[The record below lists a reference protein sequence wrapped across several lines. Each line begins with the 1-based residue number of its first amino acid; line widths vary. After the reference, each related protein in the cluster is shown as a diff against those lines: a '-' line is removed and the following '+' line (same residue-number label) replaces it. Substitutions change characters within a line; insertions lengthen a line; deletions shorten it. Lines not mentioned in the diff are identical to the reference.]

1 MAERNNSNML
11 FANFNQDFSITHLT
25 LIPIPVPASD
35 VANVVC
41 LCGLVDDG
49 ARGIVEMLFC
59 TSLIAL
65 VGAGDQPQ
73 NSSRKLQIVNTKRQS
88 MICELLFPSSI
99 LAVKMNRKTLVIVL
113 ETEIYIYDISNMRLL
128 HVIETTPNPEAI
140 CALSPSADS
149 SYLAYPSPVPSSSS
163 APLSAPG
170 SSGTTSTSSST
181 PAAPASS
188 SSGSGDVL
196 LFSTRSLTVSNV
208 IQAHK
213 SPISHLAINSTGTLL
228 ATTSEKGT
236 VVRVWSIPGAEKL
249 YQFRRGTR
257 EAKIYSMN
265 FNVVSS
271 LLAVSSANGTVHI
284 FKLGKQGSS
293 SNADSKSL
301 TSTSGGRKSP
311 PDSLDG
317 RESINTNNS
326 EVVGGYEAFAADKKE
341 RASGGASSFL
351 KKKGL
356 GVAKSLTSSDE
367 SVVALFAWLDSC
379 MDPVAGW
386 VIGLDLTGRVRLDRA
401 SYRLSSVGGYLP
413 NSITEIWEPVRDFA
427 SLRLPSAGSGGGSV
441 RSVVALSGTMPHVMV
456 ISSEGYF
463 YLYSIDLENG
473 GECALLKQYSLLD
486 SVDVDPASD
495 GGP

>member
-11 FANFNQDFSITHLT
+11 FANFNQDFSCISIGTKRGYSITNCDPFGRVYT
-25 LIPIPVPASD
+25 M
-35 VANVVC
+35 N
-41 LCGLVDDG
+41 DG

-170 SSGTTSTSSST
+170 SSGTSTTSSST

-356 GVAKSLTSSDE
+356 GVAKSLTSSVSGVV
-367 SVVALFAWLDSC
+367 SVVWGGFSCGWGDLASARPRCGFFTWIVQPGWTLPTAVTPWL
-379 MDPVAGW
+379 
-386 VIGLDLTGRVRLDRA
+386 
-401 SYRLSSVGGYLP
+401 YLP
-413 NSITEIWEPVRDFA
+413 SSPGLLI
-427 SLRLPSAGSGGGSV
+427 LP
-441 RSVVALSGTMPHVMV
+441 
-456 ISSEGYF
+456 
-463 YLYSIDLENG
+463 YSPFLN
-473 GECALLKQYSLLD
+473 
-486 SVDVDPASD
+486 
-495 GGP
+495 